1 MGIKHRSLFDII
13 NPIFIA
19 LTVMAIPHHRSAWKA
34 GEIRV
39 TPLYDPV
46 DEAQCRCDSRYI
58 NYMVKHEWP
67 NAIDHRQVALGCSSP
82 VVRTKEI
89 HIKHCL
95 NCTMIY
101 LSGTDTVTAHP
112 QIEIPNFDGDF
123 LDYVT
128 KELLDKSN
136 NFFNYLSSFV
146 AATDSCM
153 NFSTVLPRGWSPVT
167 SSSQPVP
174 GSDSNT
180 HDISITICI

>member
-1 MGIKHRSLFDII
+1 MI
-13 NPIFIA
+13 N
-19 LTVMAIPHHRSAWKA
+19 
-34 GEIRV
+34 
-39 TPLYDPV
+39 
-46 DEAQCRCDSRYI
+46 
-58 NYMVKHEWP
+58 
-67 NAIDHRQVALGCSSP
+67 
-82 VVRTKEI
+82 
-89 HIKHCL
+89 
-95 NCTMIY
+95 

-128 KELLDKSN
+128 EELLDKSN

-146 AATDSCM
+146 AATDSGM